1 MAGIPKSTRA
11 TLAGRSDRTGARR
24 AGHRADFERER
35 DRTDQMVAAQDRLI
49 TELKNLRALL
59 QTAPGARKSRPPQ
72 RSVNP
77 IRVLLAT
84 GLALSIRSRR
94 DVIIP
99 ITGHLAGPPF
109 PKA

>member
-1 MAGIPKSTRA
+1 VAGIPKSTRA
-11 TLAGRSDRTGARR
+11 TPAGRSDRTGARR